1 MEREEKEDGKGEE
14 QGTKC
19 TQHPGSSPNC
29 PTLHAI
35 TLSVHLHWVELQV
48 LDGILHQ
55 LTCSLWIT
63 FVKLINEFLG
73 LL

>member
-29 PTLHAI
+29 PTLHVVGEI
-35 TLSVHLHWVELQV
+35 Y
-48 LDGILHQ
+48 DMY
-55 LTCSLWIT
+55 
-63 FVKLINEFLG
+63 K
-73 LL
+73 